1 MFLLFPLLY
10 ISSFLYFLKGL
21 FIGKP
26 ERILWFFLLGM
37 SIYTTALS
45 VSYGYGLLPVVN
57 VIKYFKEIAAIA
69 TLGYLILKHEGPLK
83 FHWIDFWVLGL
94 FLYCL
99 SYVLLPIGKLSFIE
113 KLTVFKSYGLFG
125 LLYFIGKLLPMQ
137 EMDLRKIVLGVIAW
151 TILAVGVQSL
161 EWAVYQHLQTLTSY
175 TDYNQKVNLLYPS
188 GSYGLTFTFETD
200 LMVKRF
206 ASFFNDPLD
215 FAISLL
221 FALCLLLSWISFA
234 AESFIRPKH
243 RWLLVAIL
251 LWGLFLTFSRSS
263 MLGAVIVLYLYAIWT
278 KRKQLLRTLYF
289 GVFLS
294 VVLFLAFANLK
305 FKAYVFDTINLRES
319 SSLGHLISWVTG
331 LDAIFQEPLGMGLG
345 SSGLYAFGDGLGIGG
360 ESQPI
365 FMGVSTGILSM
376 LAYLVIYIG
385 LIVVLVKKWHLLT
398 GYTKVIAFALLLFK
412 IGAIVPMLTSYFESF
427 LYMSFMTWLLS
438 GYIIHQISRV
448 ECEK

>member
-10 ISSFLYFLKGL
+10 ISTFLYFLKGL
-21 FIGKP
+21 FLGKP

-37 SIYTTALS
+37 SVYTTALS
-45 VSYGYGLLPVVN
+45 VSFGYGLLPVIN

-69 TLGYLILKHEGPLK
+69 TLGYLLLKQKESVK

-99 SYVLLPIGKLSFIE
+99 SYIFLPVGKLTFIE

-125 LLYFIGKLLPMQ
+125 LLYFIGKLLPLK
-137 EMDLRKIVLGVIAW
+137 EMDLRKIVLGIIAW
-151 TILAVGVQSL
+151 TIFAVAVQSI
-161 EWAVYQHLQTLTSY
+161 EWISYQHLQTMTSY

-188 GSYGLTFTFETD
+188 GSFGLTFTFETD
-200 LMVKRF
+200 LMGKRF

-221 FALCLLLSWISFA
+221 FALSLLLSWISFS
-234 AESFIRPKH
+234 EERMIRDRH

-251 LWGLFLTFSRSS
+251 LFGLYLTFSRASL
-263 MLGAVIVLYLYAIWT
+263 LGSVLVLYLYAIIT

-289 GVFLS
+289 G
-294 VVLFLAFANLK
+294 LFLAFVLFMVFANIK
-305 FKAYVFDTINLRES
+305 YKAYVFDTINLRES

-331 LDAIFQEPLGMGLG
+331 LDAIFQQPLGMGLG

-385 LIVVLVKKWHLLT
+385 MIVVFAKNWDKLS
-398 GYTKVIAFALLLFK
+398 GYTKVIAFALVLFK
-412 IGAIVPMLTSYFESF
+412 LGAIIPMLTSYFESF
-427 LYMSFMTWLLS
+427 LYLSYMTWLFS
-438 GYIIHQISRV
+438 GYVINQIIKQ
-448 ECEK
+448 K

>member
-21 FIGKP
+21 FLGKP

-37 SIYTTALS
+37 SVYTTALS
-45 VSYGYGLLPVVN
+45 VSFGYGLLPVVN
-57 VIKYFKEIAAIA
+57 VIKYFKEIAAIV
-69 TLGYLILKHEGPLK
+69 TLGYLLLKHEGPLK
-83 FHWIDFWVLGL
+83 FHWIDIWVLGL
-94 FLYCL
+94 FIYCL
-99 SYVLLPIGKLSFIE
+99 SYVFLPVGKLTFIE

-125 LLYFIGKLLPMQ
+125 LLYFIGKLLPLK
-137 EMDLRKIVLGVIAW
+137 EMDLRKIVLGIIAW
-151 TILAVGVQSL
+151 TVFAVSVQSI
-161 EWAVYQHLQTLTSY
+161 EWLTYQHLQTMTSY

-188 GSYGLTFTFETD
+188 GSFGLTFTFETD

-215 FAISLL
+215 LAISLL
-221 FALCLLLSWISFA
+221 FALCLLLSWISFS
-234 AESFIRPKH
+234 EETFIRSKH

-251 LWGLFLTFSRSS
+251 LWGLYLTFSRAS
-263 MLGAVIVLYLYAIWT
+263 MLGSVIVLYLYAILT

-289 GVFLS
+289 GLFLTC
-294 VVLFLAFANLK
+294 VLFMVFANIK

-319 SSLGHLISWVTG
+319 SSLSHLISWVTG
-331 LDAIFQEPLGMGLG
+331 LDAIFQQPLGMGLG

-385 LIVVLVKKWHLLT
+385 IIVVLAKNWSSLK
-398 GYTKVIAFALLLFK
+398 GYTKVIAFALMLFK
-412 IGAIVPMLTSYFESF
+412 LGAIIPMLTSYFESF
-427 LYMSFMTWLLS
+427 LYMSYMTWLFS
-438 GYIIHQISRV
+438 GYLINQVIR
-448 ECEK
+448 EK

>member
-10 ISSFLYFLKGL
+10 ISSFLYFFKGL
-21 FIGKP
+21 FLGKP
-26 ERILWFFLLGM
+26 ERILWFFLIGM
-37 SIYTTALS
+37 TVYTTALS

-57 VIKYFKEIAAIA
+57 VIKYFKEIAAIT
-69 TLGYLILKHEGPLK
+69 TLGYLLLKHEGPLK
-83 FHWIDFWVLGL
+83 FHWIDIWVLGL

-99 SYVLLPIGKLSFIE
+99 MYVFLPVGKLTFIE

-125 LLYFIGKLLPMQ
+125 LLYFIGKLLPLK
-137 EMDLRKIVLGVIAW
+137 EMDLRKIVLGIISW
-151 TILAVGVQSL
+151 TVFAVVVQSL
-161 EWAVYQHLQTLTSY
+161 EWLTYQHLQTLTSY

-188 GSYGLTFTFETD
+188 GSFGLTFTFETD

-221 FALCLLLSWISFA
+221 FALCLALSWISFS
-234 AESFIRPKH
+234 EEKIIRPKH
-243 RWLLVAIL
+243 RWLIVVIL
-251 LWGLFLTFSRSS
+251 LWGLYLTFSRAS
-263 MLGAVIVLYLYAIWT
+263 MLGSVIVLYLYAILT
-278 KRKQLLRTLYF
+278 KRQQLLRTLYF
-289 GVFLS
+289 GLFLGF
-294 VVLFLAFANLK
+294 VLFMVFANIK

-331 LDAIFQEPLGMGLG
+331 LDAIFQQPLGMGLG

-365 FMGVSTGILSM
+365 FMGVSTGIISM

-385 LIVVLVKKWHLLT
+385 IIVVLAKNWSSFS
-398 GYTKVIAFALLLFK
+398 GYTKVIAFALMLFK
-412 IGAIVPMLTSYFESF
+412 LGAIIPMLTSYFESF
-427 LYMSFMTWLLS
+427 LYLSYMTWLFS
-438 GYIIHQISRV
+438 GYVINQVLR
-448 ECEK
+448 EK

>member
-21 FIGKP
+21 FLGKP

-37 SIYTTALS
+37 SVYTTALS
-45 VSYGYGLLPVVN
+45 VSFGYGLLPVVN

-69 TLGYLILKHEGPLK
+69 TLGYLLLKQQGPLK

-99 SYVLLPIGKLSFIE
+99 SYVFLPVGKLTFIE

-125 LLYFIGKLLPMQ
+125 LLYFIGKLLPLK
-137 EMDLRKIVLGVIAW
+137 EMDLRKIVLGIIAW
-151 TILAVGVQSL
+151 TVFAVAIQSL
-161 EWAVYQHLQTLTSY
+161 EWLTYQHLQTMTSY

-188 GSYGLTFTFETD
+188 GSFGLTFTFETD

-221 FALCLLLSWISFA
+221 FALCFLLSWISFA

-243 RWLLVAIL
+243 RWLLVALL
-251 LWGLFLTFSRSS
+251 LWGLYLTFSRAS
-263 MLGAVIVLYLYAIWT
+263 MLGSVIILYLYAILT

-289 GVFLS
+289 GLFLGF
-294 VVLFLAFANLK
+294 VLFMVFANIK

-319 SSLGHLISWVTG
+319 SSLSHLISWVTG
-331 LDAIFQEPLGMGLG
+331 LDAIFQQPLGMGLG

-376 LAYLVIYIG
+376 LGYLVIYIG
-385 LIVVLVKKWHLLT
+385 IIVVLAKNWSSLS
-398 GYTKVIAFALLLFK
+398 GYTKVIAFALINF
-412 IGAIVPMLTSYFESF
+412 Y
-427 LYMSFMTWLLS
+427 
-438 GYIIHQISRV
+438 
-448 ECEK
+448 

>member
-21 FIGKP
+21 FLRKP

-37 SIYTTALS
+37 SAYTTALS
-45 VSYGYGLLPVVN
+45 VSFGYGLLPIVN
-57 VIKYFKEIAAIA
+57 VIKYFKEIAAIV
-69 TLGYLILKHEGPLK
+69 TLGYLLLKHEGPLK
-83 FHWIDFWVLGL
+83 FHWIDTWVLAL
-94 FLYCL
+94 FIYCL
-99 SYVLLPIGKLSFIE
+99 SYVFLPVGKLTFIE

-125 LLYFIGKLLPMQ
+125 LLYFIGKLLPLK
-137 EMDLRKIVLGVIAW
+137 EMDLRKFVLGIIAW
-151 TILAVGVQSL
+151 TIFAVGVQSI
-161 EWAVYQHLQTLTSY
+161 EWLTYQHLQTMTSY

-206 ASFFNDPLD
+206 ASFFHDPLD

-221 FALCLLLSWISFA
+221 FALCLLLSWISFS
-234 AESFIRPKH
+234 EEDIIRPKH
-243 RWLLVAIL
+243 RWLLIAVL
-251 LWGLFLTFSRSS
+251 LWGLYLTFSRAS
-263 MLGAVIVLYLYAIWT
+263 MLGSVIVLYLYAILT

-289 GVFLS
+289 GVFLAF
-294 VVLFLAFANLK
+294 VLFMVFANIK

-331 LDAIFQEPLGMGLG
+331 LDTIFQQPLGMGLG

-365 FMGVSTGILSM
+365 FMGVSTGVLSM
-376 LAYLVIYIG
+376 LAYLIIYIG
-385 LIVVLVKKWHLLT
+385 MIVVFAKNWNKLT
-398 GYTKVIAFALLLFK
+398 GYTKVIAFALFLFK
-412 IGAIVPMLTSYFESF
+412 LGAIIPMLTSYFESF
-427 LYMSFMTWLLS
+427 LYLSYMTWLFS
-438 GYIIHQISRV
+438 GYVINQVIRQ
-448 ECEK
+448 K

>member
-21 FIGKP
+21 FLGKP

-37 SIYTTALS
+37 SVYTTALS
-45 VSYGYGLLPVVN
+45 VSFGYGLLPVVN

-69 TLGYLILKHEGPLK
+69 TLGYLLLKQQGPLK

-99 SYVLLPIGKLSFIE
+99 SYVFLPVGKLTFIE

-125 LLYFIGKLLPMQ
+125 LLYFIGKLLPLK
-137 EMDLRKIVLGVIAW
+137 EMDLRKIVLGIIAW
-151 TILAVGVQSL
+151 TVFAVAIQSL
-161 EWAVYQHLQTLTSY
+161 EWLTYQHLQTMTSY

-188 GSYGLTFTFETD
+188 GSFGLTFTFETD

-221 FALCLLLSWISFA
+221 FALCLLLSWISFG

-243 RWLLVAIL
+243 RWLLVAVL
-251 LWGLFLTFSRSS
+251 LWGLYLTFSRAS
-263 MLGAVIVLYLYAIWT
+263 MLGSVIILYLYAILT

-289 GVFLS
+289 GLFLGF
-294 VVLFLAFANLK
+294 VLFMVFANIK

-319 SSLGHLISWVTG
+319 SSLSHLISWVTG
-331 LDAIFQEPLGMGLG
+331 LDAIFQQPLGMGLG

-376 LAYLVIYIG
+376 LGYLVIYIG
-385 LIVVLVKKWHLLT
+385 IIVVLAKNWSSLS
-398 GYTKVIAFALLLFK
+398 GYTKVIAFALMLFK
-412 IGAIVPMLTSYFESF
+412 LGAIIPMLTSYFESF
-427 LYMSFMTWLLS
+427 LYMSYMTWLFS
-438 GYIIHQISRV
+438 GYVINQVIR
-448 ECEK
+448 EK

>member
-21 FIGKP
+21 FLGKP

-37 SIYTTALS
+37 SVYTTALS
-45 VSYGYGLLPVVN
+45 VSFGYGLLPIVN
-57 VIKYFKEIAAIA
+57 VIKYFKEIAAIV
-69 TLGYLILKHEGPLK
+69 TLGYLLLKHEGPLK
-83 FHWIDFWVLGL
+83 FHWIDTWVLVL

-99 SYVLLPIGKLSFIE
+99 SYVFLPVGKLTFIE

-125 LLYFIGKLLPMQ
+125 LLYFIGKLLPLK
-137 EMDLRKIVLGVIAW
+137 EMDLRKFVLGIIAW
-151 TILAVGVQSL
+151 TVFAVGTQSI
-161 EWAVYQHLQTLTSY
+161 EWLTYQHLQTMTSY

-206 ASFFNDPLD
+206 ASFFHDPLD

-221 FALCLLLSWISFA
+221 FALCLLLSWISFS
-234 AESFIRPKH
+234 EEDIIRPKH
-243 RWLLVAIL
+243 RWLLVAVL
-251 LWGLFLTFSRSS
+251 LWGLYLTFSRAS
-263 MLGAVIVLYLYAIWT
+263 MLGSVIVLYLYAILT

-289 GVFLS
+289 GVFLAF
-294 VVLFLAFANLK
+294 VLFMVFANIK

-331 LDAIFQEPLGMGLG
+331 LDAIFQQPLGMGLG

-365 FMGVSTGILSM
+365 FMGVSTGVLSM
-376 LAYLVIYIG
+376 VAYLIIYIG
-385 LIVVLVKKWHLLT
+385 MIVVFAKNWNKLT
-398 GYTKVIAFALLLFK
+398 GYTKVIAFALFLFK
-412 IGAIVPMLTSYFESF
+412 LGAIIPMLTSYFESF
-427 LYMSFMTWLLS
+427 LYLSYMTWLFS
-438 GYIIHQISRV
+438 GYVINQVIRQ
-448 ECEK
+448 K

>member
-10 ISSFLYFLKGL
+10 ISSFLYFFKGL
-21 FIGKP
+21 FLGKP
-26 ERILWFFLLGM
+26 ERILWFFLIGM
-37 SIYTTALS
+37 TVYTTALS

-57 VIKYFKEIAAIA
+57 VIKYFKEIAAIT
-69 TLGYLILKHEGPLK
+69 TLGYLLLKHEGPLK
-83 FHWIDFWVLGL
+83 FHWIDIWVLGL

-99 SYVLLPIGKLSFIE
+99 TYVFLPVGKLTFIE

-125 LLYFIGKLLPMQ
+125 LLYFIGKLLPLK
-137 EMDLRKIVLGVIAW
+137 EMDLRKIVLGIISW
-151 TILAVGVQSL
+151 TVFAVVVQSL
-161 EWAVYQHLQTLTSY
+161 EWLTYQHLQTLTSY

-188 GSYGLTFTFETD
+188 GSFGLTFTFETD

-221 FALCLLLSWISFA
+221 FALCLALSWISFS
-234 AESFIRPKH
+234 EEKIIRPKH
-243 RWLLVAIL
+243 RWLIVVIL
-251 LWGLFLTFSRSS
+251 LWGLYLTFSRAS
-263 MLGAVIVLYLYAIWT
+263 MLGSVIVLYLYAILT
-278 KRKQLLRTLYF
+278 KRQQLLRTLYF
-289 GVFLS
+289 GLFLGF
-294 VVLFLAFANLK
+294 VLFMVFANIK

-331 LDAIFQEPLGMGLG
+331 LDAIFQQPLGMGLG

-365 FMGVSTGILSM
+365 FMGVSTGIISM

-385 LIVVLVKKWHLLT
+385 IIVVLAKNWSSFS
-398 GYTKVIAFALLLFK
+398 GYTKVIAFALMLFK
-412 IGAIVPMLTSYFESF
+412 LGAIIPMLTSYFESF
-427 LYMSFMTWLLS
+427 LYLSYMTWLFS
-438 GYIIHQISRV
+438 GYVINQVLR
-448 ECEK
+448 EK